1 LRSRNCAA
9 AAAAAFNS
17 GLIARRGAAVGEDRL
32 GVGAVLAS
40 AAEHLLRPSPHPSI
54 SSDTSVMQRL
64 PTTAPLVRRRR
75 RLNDGDSDAISL
87 TATAPATGRASV
99 LLLHSASDKL
109 TTTADD
115 ADSPARSFVRASAEV
130 YPRRELIWPRLI

>member
-1 LRSRNCAA
+1 LRSRNDA

-75 RLNDGDSDAISL
+75 RRRLNDGDSDAISL
-87 TATAPATGRASV
+87 TATAPATGRA
-99 LLLHSASDKL
+99 
-109 TTTADD
+109 
-115 ADSPARSFVRASAEV
+115 
-130 YPRRELIWPRLI
+130 

>member
-1 LRSRNCAA
+1 LRSRNG

-75 RLNDGDSDAISL
+75 RRLNDGDSDAISL
-87 TATAPATGRASV
+87 TATAPATGRA
-99 LLLHSASDKL
+99 
-109 TTTADD
+109 
-115 ADSPARSFVRASAEV
+115 
-130 YPRRELIWPRLI
+130 